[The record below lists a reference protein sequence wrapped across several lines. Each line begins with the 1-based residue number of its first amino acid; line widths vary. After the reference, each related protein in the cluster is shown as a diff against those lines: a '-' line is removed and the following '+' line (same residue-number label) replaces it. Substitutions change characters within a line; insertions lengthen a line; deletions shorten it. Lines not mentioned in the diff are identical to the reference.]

1 MSVHRPFPVVPLA
14 VAFLLGLS
22 ALRPALGEELLVG
35 QAAAISNPATTANAK
50 GLQAGIK
57 TYFDYVNATGGV
69 GGNKVTLVT
78 KDDDLTPGKMVSITR
93 EYIADKRV
101 VALAGF
107 VNTGGITEVS
117 KANLP
122 GEAGIALIAPL
133 QGDKSIVGAANFF
146 PFRSGYPDE
155 VVALVKEAANTQ
167 KKKLAVVYWNIT
179 FGPAMMKLAQQETKS
194 LGVNVVAW
202 VPIDAQAQGKFD
214 ANMKQAVAAV
224 AKETPDSVLMLIS
237 GKYALEFIKQI
248 KNSQAQDAQLYAM
261 SIVPPGD
268 VVKVA
273 GEQNARGL
281 VIAQS
286 VPFPFTATL
295 PLVTEYQKLM
305 KQYAPQEPLS
315 FSTLEGFVAGKIT
328 VEALKRAG
336 KNPTRE
342 KVLHALNT
350 MGEYDLG
357 GVSVNYSPKER
368 RGWGQIDLTVIGPN
382 GKLLR

>member
-1 MSVHRPFPVVPLA
+1 MSAYRPLRILPLTA
-14 VAFLLGLS
+14 ALFWCLS
-22 ALRPALGEELLVG
+22 PALAEELLVG

-57 TYFDYVNATGGV
+57 VYFDHVNASGGV

-167 KKKLAVVYWNIT
+167 KRKLAVVYWNIT
-179 FGPAMMKLAQQETKS
+179 FGPAMMKLAQEETKS

-202 VPIDAQAQGKFD
+202 VPIDAKEQDKFD
-214 ANMKQAVAAV
+214 AVMKQAVAAV
-224 AKETPDSVLMLIS
+224 AKESPDAVLMLIS

-248 KNSQAQDAQLYAM
+248 KNSEAQDAQLYAM

-273 GEQNARGL
+273 GQDKARGL

-295 PLVTEYQKLM
+295 PLVAEYQKLM
-305 KQYAPQEPLS
+305 KQHAPQEPLS

-342 KVLHALNT
+342 KVLQALNT

>member
-202 VPIDAQAQGKFD
+202 VPIDAKAQDKFD

>member
-202 VPIDAQAQGKFD
+202 VPIDAQAQDKFD

-368 RGWGQIDLTVIGPN
+368 RGWGQIDLTVIGAG